1 MSTKI
6 ATLKALATKA
16 TLALTAA
23 TALIVAAPTPAHAQE
38 FAVGVRAGNPYFAR
52 PGFAFERRPE
62 FLRREQ
68 FERRQ
73 AFFRHEEWARANR
86 FRGFYR

>member
-6 ATLKALATKA
+6 ATLKAMVTKA
-16 TLALTAA
+16 MLALTAA
-23 TALIVAAPTPAHAQE
+23 AALILAAPAQAQE

-52 PGFAFERRPE
+52 PGFAFERRQE
-62 FLRREQ
+62 FFRREQ

-73 AFFRHEEWARANR
+73 AFFRHQEWARAHR
-86 FRGFYR
+86 SRGSYR